1 MTDIKRYVF
10 ETQEDWL
17 QWRVGMFTSSEV
29 NRLMAEPTK
38 KAKEAGKLLSE
49 GAVTYI
55 IEKLSAQFEAPK
67 PVYFS
72 NEMQWGNDNEPSA
85 ALLLCDLLSLD
96 PQSDEVIYTSEGG
109 KVLFSD
115 GKLGGTPDMILP
127 FAIAEIKCPNSDT
140 HLYYKAFVNA
150 YNFKDE
156 LPKYYD
162 QMQANMYLC
171 EREFCAFLSYD
182 PRFKDEARQ
191 YHYIAI
197 KRDQERINQ
206 ILEKVSIAFD
216 YMQELK
222 TKL

>member
-1 MTDIKRYVF
+1 MIKRYVF
-10 ETQEDWL
+10 ETEQRWLKFREDI
-17 QWRVGMFTSSEV
+17 FTSSEV

-49 GAVTYI
+49 GSVTYI
-55 IEKLSAQFEAPK
+55 LEKLSAQFEAPK
-67 PVYFS
+67 PVYFDNS
-72 NEMQWGNDNEPSA
+72 MQWGQDNEPSA
-85 ALLLCDLLSLD
+85 ALLLCDLLGLS
-96 PQSDEVIYTSEGG
+96 PQSDDVIYTSEGG

-115 GKLGGTPDMILP
+115 GRLGGTPDLILP
-127 FAIAEIKCPNSDT
+127 NSIAEIKCPNSDT
-140 HLYYKAFVNA
+140 HLYYRAFVSA
-150 YNFKDE
+150 SNFKDE

-171 EREFCAFLSYD
+171 ERGFCHFLSYD
-182 PRFKDEARQ
+182 PRFKGEARQ
-191 YHYIAI
+191 SHLILV